1 MTKENVVTPKGV
13 LVYPHLN
20 KPDTKFDKD
29 GVWRATLRISKED
42 AKELVEQLDKQ
53 ISNNADNENQKRNK
67 QVKLAPV
74 PYKDDG
80 EGNYEFAFK
89 LKASG
94 VRPTGER
101 WNQKP
106 VLYDAKGN
114 LFNPKDIIW
123 GGSEAKVAFQAS
135 PYYVPSIGAGIS
147 LRLKAVQIL
156 NLVTGGQDASKFGF
170 QEEEGFETTEDVNNA
185 EAPLQEASASAA
197 DF

>member
-1 MTKENVVTPKGV
+1 MAKENVVTPKGV

-29 GVWRATLRISKED
+29 GVWRATLRVPKSD
-42 AKELVEQLDKQ
+42 AKELVESINNQ
-53 ISNNADNENQKRNK
+53 ISLNADNVKKERNK
-67 QVKLAPV
+67 EARVAPT

-80 EGNYEFAFK
+80 EGNYEFTFK

-94 VRPTGER
+94 VRQTGER

-106 VLYDAKGN
+106 ILYDAKGN

-123 GGSEAKVAFQAS
+123 GGSEAKVAFQPS
-135 PYYVPSIGAGIS
+135 PYFVPSIGAGVS
-147 LRLKAVQIL
+147 LRLKAVQII
-156 NLVTGGQDASKFGF
+156 NLVTGGNDASNFGF
-170 QEEEGFETTEDVNNA
+170 KQEDGFETKEDVNA
-185 EAPLQEASASAA
+185 EVPLEETTAATA